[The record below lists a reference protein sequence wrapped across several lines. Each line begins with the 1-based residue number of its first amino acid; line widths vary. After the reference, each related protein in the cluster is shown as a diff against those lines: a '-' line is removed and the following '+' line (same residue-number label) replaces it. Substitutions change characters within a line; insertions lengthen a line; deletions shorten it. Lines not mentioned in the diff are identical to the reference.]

1 MYLKILKI
9 ELHFLHKDLK
19 SNFEFSHHKERQFLR
34 LWHYHPEIE
43 LVYIK
48 QGKGT
53 LFAGDFI
60 GTFEEGNLFLI
71 GKNIPHMFQSS
82 SKNFSEAYVLHFNQ
96 SFFEAIKSNK
106 EEFQYIKLIH
116 NLSERGSTFHNFRK
130 NEIENL
136 LFQLRDLPIPLKAIN
151 ILQIFYSL
159 SINAN
164 KTYLGSLNWLNHHQ
178 VSDQR
183 LSEVMEFLML
193 NFKEDISLEK
203 IAGIAGMNKTAF
215 CRFFKQHTGK
225 SFITYLNELRINYSC
240 KLLKEVNSNYS
251 ISKSC
256 YASGFNSLSYYNRVF
271 KKSIGITPSQ
281 YRNNKNENL

>member
-1 MYLKILKI
+1 MK
-9 ELHFLHKDLK
+9 LHFLHKNLK

-82 SKNFSEAYVLHFNQ
+82 SKNFSEAYVLHLNQ
-96 SFFEAIKSNK
+96 SFFEAIESNK
-106 EEFQYIKLIH
+106 EEFQYIRLIH
-116 NLSERGSTFHNFRK
+116 NLSERGATFHRFKK
-130 NEIENL
+130 NKIENL
-136 LFQLRDLPIPLKAIN
+136 LFQLRELPVPLQAIN
-151 ILQIFYSL
+151 ILQVFYSL
-159 SINAN
+159 SVHSNN
-164 KTYLGSLNWLNHHQ
+164 TYLGSVNWLNHHQ

-240 KLLKEVNSNYS
+240 KLLKEVHSNYS

-256 YASGFNSLSYYNRVF
+256 FASGFNSLSYYNRIF
-271 KKSIGITPSQ
+271 KKTIGLTPSE
-281 YRNNKNENL
+281 YLKASL